1 MSLRSRLFGEQ
12 KKKLP
17 DFIQKKTASIHANPE
32 FCCIRTMSGYRLL
45 SVDPDAESYLLE
57 STASYTQIGECVLKA
72 IAASRLIDVKE
83 IASYFDYEK
92 KTQQYK
98 KWVADISEK
107 YGYKNRRELFNKM
120 RSCDAEEYEGVITIK
135 PTFHET
141 LEGFSGEGILESEYV
156 RIPSESLAEDV
167 GKAVLL
173 ALSRCKGKGAI

>member
-1 MSLRSRLFGEQ
+1 MSIFSKFFGKQE
-12 KKKLP
+12 KKLP
-17 DFIQKKTASIHANPE
+17 DFIQKKTASIDVNPD
-32 FCCIRTMSGYRLL
+32 FYCIETMSGYRLL

-57 STASYTQIGECVLKA
+57 PTASYTQLGECVLNA

-83 IASYFDYEK
+83 IPSYFDYEK

-98 KWVADISEK
+98 RWVADISEK

-120 RSCDAEEYEGVITIK
+120 RSCGAEEFEGVITIK
-135 PTFHET
+135 PTFHDT
-141 LEGFSGEGILESEYV
+141 LEGFSGEGILESDYV
-156 RIPSESLAEDV
+156 KVPSDSSAEDV